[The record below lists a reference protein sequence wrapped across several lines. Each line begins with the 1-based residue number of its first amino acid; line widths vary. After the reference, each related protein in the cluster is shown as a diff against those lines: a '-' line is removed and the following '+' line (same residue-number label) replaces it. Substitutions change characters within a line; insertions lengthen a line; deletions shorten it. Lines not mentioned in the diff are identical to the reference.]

1 LKKESSKTYPILAYG
16 NCLEN
21 NQIIAIHEWDN
32 NNVTKKLSLFFQLHI
47 NLISAML
54 QKRKIISSSPTKIK
68 VLKFGLEDVP
78 GQQKNGPQHSTTSEQ
93 QTSMSF
99 LQPYAQQNGCLLT
112 GYR

>member
-1 LKKESSKTYPILAYG
+1 MNGRNKSLD
-16 NCLEN
+16 
-21 NQIIAIHEWDN
+21 IIIHEWDN
-32 NNVTKKLSLFFQLHI
+32 NNVTKKLSLLFQLHI

-54 QKRKIISSSPTKIK
+54 QKRKIISTSPTKIK

-93 QTSMSF
+93 QT
-99 LQPYAQQNGCLLT
+99 YAQQNGCLLT